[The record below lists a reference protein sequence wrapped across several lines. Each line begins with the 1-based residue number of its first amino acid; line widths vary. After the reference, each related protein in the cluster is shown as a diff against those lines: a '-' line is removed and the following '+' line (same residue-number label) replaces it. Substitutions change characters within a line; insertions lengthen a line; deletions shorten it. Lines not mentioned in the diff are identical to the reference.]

1 MIPINTLLAA
11 YRVGAFPMAVDG
23 RVSWYAPVDRG
34 VLPIDTF
41 HVPRRLRRLIRR
53 GRFKITINHDFRG
66 VICAC
71 ASRPDEEGNWISGE
85 IIDSYSVLHE
95 AGFAHSVE
103 VWEGEQLVGGLYG
116 VSLRGAFFGESMF
129 SNVTDSSK
137 ITLLYLI
144 HHLKKSGCP
153 LLDVQF
159 LTEHLARLGA
169 IEVHRT
175 KYHKLL
181 KRAMVCKHYFYLPS
195 TELDGNT
202 VLQSITQTS

>member
-103 VWEGEQLVGGLYG
+103 VWSESRLVGGLYG
-116 VSLRGAFFGESMF
+116 VSLGGAFFGEAMF
-129 SNVTDSSK
+129 HIETDASK
-137 ITLLYLI
+137 VALCSLVKRLRDREYQ
-144 HHLKKSGCP
+144 
-153 LLDVQF
+153 LLDIQWLTTHLVQF
-159 LTEHLARLGA
+159 GAVEISRNEYLQRLQIA
-169 IEVHRT
+169 M
-175 KYHKLL
+175 
-181 KRAMVCKHYFYLPS
+181 KRECQFVDLSTSYL
-195 TELDGNT
+195 E
-202 VLQSITQTS
+202 